1 MAEKEDSPEKI
12 STIQDIPG
20 ESVSMEGQSSA
31 NSMVQALVA
40 DQSVL
45 AAISSAI
52 LSAIKPVL
60 PEHIVAPETSQKVAE
75 PVGQSTNQN
84 TGASVDQTVQG
95 TKRNISDT
103 FDLTDNEEHTSRKR
117 LHLDLNGS
125 ENPDTFAD
133 ADQCNYEHDGSLNT
147 SSRWEAS
154 EELDALLGITWKPM
168 PRFDRRTIIR
178 EFPRPSSDAAFTPML
193 DSYLP
198 AMISGAKVT
207 DNNLRD
213 MQDKVLDVL
222 GPLCTIYE
230 NLNVLHESQ
239 NENSVTLDNSFVAS
253 MLNCTKKAIL
263 LVGDT
268 SAQLSS
274 KRREQVLAKL
284 NPCLSSLGKEEFP
297 DAGKQLFGDG
307 FESRL
312 KLRSET
318 ANTVAQAKQAGRP
331 FFRVSAPRRPQGR
344 YRGGRSQFRQ
354 RTSTFSPTRGFRPP
368 NPSFRSRGRT
378 HTFTSP
384 HQFHPRQ

>member
-1 MAEKEDSPEKI
+1 M
-12 STIQDIPG
+12 ST
-20 ESVSMEGQSSA
+20 
-31 NSMVQALVA
+31 
-40 DQSVL
+40 
-45 AAISSAI
+45 I

-75 PVGQSTNQN
+75 SVGQSTNQT
-84 TGASVDQTVQG
+84 TGVSVDQTVQG

-103 FDLTDNEEHTSRKR
+103 IDLTDNEDHTSRKR

-147 SSRWEAS
+147 SSHWEAS
-154 EELDALLGITWKPM
+154 EELDALLGITLKPM

-178 EFPRPSSDAAFTPML
+178 ELPRPLSDAAFTPML

-263 LVGDT
+263 LVRDT

-274 KRREQVLAKL
+274 K
-284 NPCLSSLGKEEFP
+284 
-297 DAGKQLFGDG
+297 
-307 FESRL
+307 
-312 KLRSET
+312 
-318 ANTVAQAKQAGRP
+318 
-331 FFRVSAPRRPQGR
+331 
-344 YRGGRSQFRQ
+344 
-354 RTSTFSPTRGFRPP
+354 
-368 NPSFRSRGRT
+368 
-378 HTFTSP
+378 
-384 HQFHPRQ
+384 